1 MQLKLAKIG
10 MNPLAHAKYGPP
22 SFEANLTHVR
32 PPNHALYMYMLL
44 TWQVHSK
51 YIGSGSWTW
60 QVQRMYSACTAHA
73 QHKACT
79 RMYELCTSGA
89 SRSLARVPSGAPH
102 DQSVTKTARQSAA
115 RLGVPAARRS
125 MAGWRPRRLRA
136 RRLDFD
142 PRA

>member
-1 MQLKLAKIG
+1 

-79 RMYELCTSGA
+79 RMYE
-89 SRSLARVPSGAPH
+89 RSVPSGGSRAEGPERIFTNGASH
-102 DQSVTKTARQSAA
+102 EQSVTKTARQSAA
-115 RLGVPAARRS
+115 RLSVRAARRS
-125 MAGWRPRRLRA
+125 MAGWRPRRLGA